1 MTAHVAERG
10 EGRGRVVLR
19 LGCVGP
25 VSDVAIDAA
34 IAVAKAFGAG
44 IECLLVEDRQVYDA
58 AAYNFTREIAIEDAG
73 ERHMSLDDLARQ
85 MALAA
90 RATERRVADLAGRA
104 EIPIE
109 LRHVRDTPL
118 GALAH
123 ACQIAGP
130 WNVVALGEVA
140 TSATLAR
147 LEMLFD
153 RVTGMTGVVVA
164 GHRSPRQGRA
174 PASVGPVVA
183 VVEDPDRLT
192 GMIRT
197 ASRLA
202 GVAGSDVVVALAAQS
217 RSALAWLA
225 ENVRQGIGGDRR
237 VTVVELAQP
246 GGGPAVLT
254 EGLRRLRPGF
264 VIAEFGGLAVPVANG
279 GGALAAALDCPL
291 LVVR

>member
-19 LGCVGP
+19 LGCAVP
-25 VSDVAIDAA
+25 VNDAAIDAA

-58 AAYNFTREIAIEDAG
+58 AAYSFTREITLASAG
-73 ERHMSLDDLARQ
+73 ERPISLDEVARQ

-90 RATERRVADLAGRA
+90 RAAERRVADLAGRA
-104 EIPIE
+104 EVPVE

-140 TSATLAR
+140 TSSTLAR
-147 LEMLFD
+147 MDALFE

-164 GHRSPRQGRA
+164 GQRSSRQRRA
-174 PASVGPVVA
+174 ASAAGPVVA

-202 GVAGSDVVVALAAQS
+202 GVAGTDIVVALAATS
-217 RSALAWLA
+217 RSAMGWLG
-225 ENVRQGIGGDRR
+225 EQVKHGMGGGQRISMI
-237 VTVVELAQP
+237 ELDQP
-246 GGGPAVLT
+246 GAGPAVLA
-254 EGLRRLRPGF
+254 EGLRRLHPSF
-264 VIAEFGGLAVPVANG
+264 LIAEFGGLAVPAGNG
-279 GGALAAALDCPL
+279 GSSLAAALDCPL